1 VACALGPQL
10 WIDWFGTDS
19 KPGPEIV
26 LPVED
31 DPLGRPD
38 GGIWTST
45 LVDGSSAY
53 VERMRAVLP
62 PELCEWHDRAAWVLE
77 PEPAGLFVIE
87 DRLAEAD
94 FVLDVPDLFGDR
106 RVWQQM
112 ATRFAGAHM
121 TAHGAL
127 SFWRQPAPSE
137 PRWLERMGVL
147 QVLKE
152 MGHGTPLDWW
162 EAESTIWFDWHF
174 VAKEKIVDLAVP
186 EIPQVPRGHWEPEEP
201 PALAYSQLDSEAEA
215 HASEREATALP

>member
-1 VACALGPQL
+1 MALSLGPQL
-10 WIDWFGTDS
+10 WVDWFGTDPE
-19 KPGPEIV
+19 PGPEIV
-26 LPVED
+26 SPVED
-31 DPLGRPD
+31 DPLGRPN

-45 LVDGSSAY
+45 LLDGSSAY

-77 PEPAGLFVIE
+77 PEPAELFVIE

-94 FVLDVPDLFGDR
+94 FVLDAPDLFGDH

-112 ATRFAGAHM
+112 ASRFAGAHM

-137 PRWLERMGVL
+137 PRWLERMGAL

-152 MGHGTPLDWW
+152 IGYGTPLDWW

-174 VAKEKIVDLAVP
+174 IVKERIADLAVP
-186 EIPQVPRGHWEPEEP
+186 EIPRVPRGHWEPEEL
-201 PALAYSQLDSEAEA
+201 PAL
-215 HASEREATALP
+215 R

>member
-1 VACALGPQL
+1 MAFTLGPQL

-19 KPGPEIV
+19 EPGPEIIS
-26 LPVED
+26 PVED
-31 DPLGRPD
+31 DPLGRPN

-45 LVDGSSAY
+45 HIDGCSAY

-77 PEPAGLFVIE
+77 PEPVELFVIE

-94 FVLDVPDLFGDR
+94 FVLDAPDLLGDR

-112 ATRFAGAHM
+112 ASHFAGAHM

-137 PRWLERMGVL
+137 PRWLERMGAL

-152 MGHGTPLDWW
+152 MGYGTPLDWW

-174 VAKEKIVDLAVP
+174 VAKERISDLAVP
-186 EIPQVPRGHWEPEEP
+186 EIPRVPRGHWEPDEL
-201 PALAYSQLDSEAEA
+201 PAL
-215 HASEREATALP
+215 R